1 MISFDNYINET
12 TTHADVI
19 LPGPSPLEQAH
30 WDVWA
35 WPWCLTSGGHYS
47 APLFAQQRMEE
58 WRVVMYVTE
67 ILAGRCFEEI
77 DTGALR
83 SEEHT
88 SELQSLMRISY
99 AVFCLKKKKNRKK

>member
-1 MISFDNYINET
+1 MISFDNSINET

-47 APLFAQQRMEE
+47 APLFTQQRMEE

-77 DTGALR
+77 DTGALDDLYFSGMCR
-83 SEEHT
+83 H
-88 SELQSLMRISY
+88 LRD
-99 AVFCLKKKKNRKK
+99 RKSTRLNSSH